1 MAALSYG
8 TGARGLNLVVD
19 KIFENVFYEIF
30 NDGKNIEEVTLG
42 DDIVENQSD
51 FKLKKRL

>member
-1 MAALSYG
+1 M
-8 TGARGLNLVVD
+8 VVD

-42 DDIVENQSD
+42 DNIVENQSD
-51 FKLKKRL
+51 FILKKRL